1 MALSTPANSP
11 IDICSRALILIG
23 AEPITSFEDDTT
35 EALIAGNMYEDIART
50 NLTSTRWRFATNQS
64 ILNRLTDPP
73 TGRFN
78 SAYQLPD
85 HLFVHAITVND
96 FAIEYN
102 IYGDKAFCDA
112 SANDVLI
119 ADFTFRADEV
129 GWPSYFSVC
138 VEYAMAV
145 VFATALIR
153 DASLSSLMQSQYVQL
168 LAKARSTDS
177 QQQTTR
183 KVTTSRFITNRR
195 N

>member
-1 MALSTPANSP
+1 MALSTPANSA

-23 AEPITSFEDDTT
+23 AEPITSFDDDTT

-50 NLTSTRWRFATNQS
+50 NLTSTRWRFASNQAV
-64 ILNRLTDPP
+64 LNRLSDAP

-78 SAYQLPD
+78 SAYQLPEN
-85 HLFVHAITVND
+85 LFVHAVTVND

-102 IYGDKAFCDA
+102 IYGSKIFCDA
-112 SANDVLI
+112 SVNDILI
-119 ADFTFRADEV
+119 ADFTYRADEV
-129 GWPSYFSVC
+129 DWPSYFSVC
-138 VEYAMAV
+138 VEYAMAQ
-145 VFATALIR
+145 VFATALAR
-153 DASLSSLMQSQYVQL
+153 DQSLANMMQAQYLML

-195 N
+195 S